1 MRQELRI
8 PLLLNTSPQ
17 GKRPKSLGS
26 MNGRCD
32 VGTNRGKSK
41 PSGRRASNDDT
52 TSKVIQLDLDLGW
65 TPESTSF
72 TPESA
77 LVPKNQTL
85 TDKLNTLL
93 PDIQTEKSS
102 QKSEGVLTL
111 SGKRCLPYW
120 DKSCQEMSNALWSL
134 TKTDWQDSDLTCSDG
149 SVNKTGVNS
158 WFSMSQVSLLTKKWL
173 RISSPS
179 CTASV
184 AGFTDSVSTRL
195 RSRKI
200 RIYPSVE
207 LNKAWRKW
215 LAACRYCFNQ
225 AIAYQRV
232 SKRVGKLKLRNII
245 MQSDLPGWVKDTP
258 CHIRQNA
265 IFDAHQAYNASR
277 DAKFRSCRDIQ
288 QTIKFNDCNFSSGC
302 WYPKLTKG
310 LSFIASEPIPESC
323 SNATQLT
330 FSKGRWFAIIPEEVE
345 VERKDKDGII
355 ALDPGVR
362 TFLTG
367 FDGSRFIEFGDGD
380 IGRITRLCQH
390 LDNLISRMSK
400 ACRKQRRRMRQAAH
414 RMRSKIHYLIDE
426 SHKQIVCYLTDN
438 YQVIFLPTF
447 ETSQM
452 VAKARRKIRSKTIR
466 SMLTWAHYRFEL
478 FLLQKAE
485 MTNTIVITGSEAYTS
500 KTCTRCGHIHQS
512 LGGSKVFKCP
522 SCGHVLPRDM
532 NGALGFMLRA
542 LRDTAFTVNSDGV
555 AIAALSGNFPY
566 CVA

>member
-1 MRQELRI
+1 MGQELRI

-26 MNGRCD
+26 TNERSD
-32 VGTNRGKSK
+32 VGTNKGKSK
-41 PSGRRASNDDT
+41 RSGRRGSKDDT
-52 TSKVIQLDLDLGW
+52 TSKAIQLELNHRL
-65 TPESTSF
+65 TPELASC

-77 LVPKNQTL
+77 LAPKNPTL
-85 TDKLNTLL
+85 TDKLNTLQL
-93 PDIQTEKSS
+93 DTQTEKLS
-102 QKSEGVLTL
+102 QKSEGVLT
-111 SGKRCLPYW
+111 SNARKCLPYW
-120 DKSCQEMSNALWSL
+120 DESCQEISSALWSL
-134 TKTDWQDSDLTCSDG
+134 TKTDWQGSDLTCFDG
-149 SVNKTGVNS
+149 SVNKTGANS
-158 WFSMSQVSLLTKKWL
+158 WFSMNQVRLLMRKWL

-179 CTASV
+179 FIAS
-184 AGFTDSVSTRL
+184 AQGFTDSASTRL
-195 RSRKI
+195 RCRKI

-207 LNKAWRKW
+207 LNKVWRKW

-225 AIAYQRV
+225 AIAYQQQN
-232 SKRVGKLKLRNII
+232 KRMGKLKLRNII
-245 MQSDLPGWVKDTP
+245 MQSDLPEWVKETP

-265 IFDAHQAYNASR
+265 IFDAHRAYNVSTE
-277 DAKFRSCRDIQ
+277 AKFRSCRDIQ

-310 LSFIASEPIPESC
+310 LSLIVSEPIPETC

-330 FSKGRWFAIIPEEVE
+330 FSKGRWFAIIPLEMSVE
-345 VERKDKDGII
+345 QKDKNGII

-367 FDGSRFIEFGDGD
+367 FDGSRFVEFGRGD

-390 LDNLISRMSK
+390 LDNLRGRMSK
-400 ACRKQRRRMRQAAH
+400 AERKQRRKMRQAAN
-414 RMRSKIHYLIDE
+414 RMRAKIRDLIDE
-426 SHKQIVCYLTDN
+426 AHKQITCYLTDN
-438 YQVIFLPTF
+438 YRIIFLPTF

-452 VAKARRKIRSKTIR
+452 VAKARRKIRAKTVR

-485 MTNTIVITGSEAYTS
+485 MTNTIVIAGSEAYTS
-500 KTCTRCGHIHQS
+500 KTCTHCGHIHQS

-522 SCGHVLPRDM
+522 ECGHILPRDM

-542 LRDTAFTVNSDGV
+542 LRDTAFTINSDGV
-555 AIAALSGNFPY
+555 AVAALSGNFPY

>member
-1 MRQELRI
+1 M
-8 PLLLNTSPQ
+8 SPQ
-17 GKRPKSLGS
+17 GKQPKSLGS
-26 MNGRCD
+26 MNGRSD
-32 VGTNRGKSK
+32 VGTSKGKSK
-41 PSGRRASNDDT
+41 RSGRKGGSDDT
-52 TSKVIQLDLDLGW
+52 TSKAIQLELNLDW
-65 TPESTSF
+65 TPELMFSM
-72 TPESA
+72 PESA
-77 LVPKNQTL
+77 LAPKSPTL
-85 TDKLNTLL
+85 TDKLNTLPL
-93 PDIQTEKSS
+93 NTQREKLS
-102 QKSEGVLTL
+102 QKSEEVST
-111 SGKRCLPYW
+111 SSARKCLPYW
-120 DKSCQEMSNALWSL
+120 DESCQEISSVLWSL
-134 TKTDWQDSDLTCSDG
+134 TKTDWHGSDLTCFDG

-158 WFSMSQVSLLTKKWL
+158 WFSMNQVSLLTKKWL

-179 CTASV
+179 FTAS
-184 AGFTDSVSTRL
+184 AQGFTDFASTRL
-195 RSRKI
+195 RCKKI
-200 RIYPSVE
+200 RIYPSAE
-207 LNKAWRKW
+207 LNKVWRKW

-225 AIAYQRV
+225 AIAYQRQN
-232 SKRVGKLKLRNII
+232 KGVGKLKLRNII
-245 MQSDLPGWVKDTP
+245 MQSGLPEWVKETP

-265 IFDAHQAYNASR
+265 IFDAHRAYIAST

-310 LSFIASEPIPESC
+310 LSFIASEPIPEIC

-330 FSKGRWFAIIPEEVE
+330 FSKGRWFAIIPEEMPVE
-345 VERKDKDGII
+345 QKDKDGII

-367 FDGSRFIEFGDGD
+367 FDGHRFIEFGQGD

-390 LDNLISRMSK
+390 LDNLTSRMSRV
-400 ACRKQRRRMRQAAH
+400 CRKQRRRMRQAAH
-414 RMRSKIHYLIDE
+414 KMRNKIRNLIDE
-426 SHKQIVCYLTDN
+426 AHKQIVHYLSEN
-438 YQVIFLPTF
+438 YRVIFLPTF

-452 VAKARRKIRSKTIR
+452 VAKARRKIRSKTVR

-478 FLLQKAE
+478 FLTQKAE

-500 KTCTRCGHIHQS
+500 KTCSKCGHIHQK

-522 SCGHVLPRDM
+522 ECGHVLPRDM

-542 LRDTAFTVNSDGV
+542 LRDTAFTVNPDSV